1 MRGFFVPGFPSDD
14 VMETMERYDP
24 QAIEA
29 KWQKVWADEK
39 SFHVPN
45 PDPAE
50 LAGGERSKS
59 FVVEMLPYP
68 SGDLHMGHTLN
79 YTIGDV
85 ITHTRRRQG
94 MQVLRPMGYDAFGLP
109 AENAAIKEGGH
120 PRTVTER
127 NIVSI
132 REQMHRMGWAID
144 WGREISTADPTYYRW
159 TQWLFLRFYEKGLAY
174 RKEAPVKWCPN
185 DQTVLANE
193 QVVDGRCER
202 CGAEVEAKILTQ
214 WYFRITDYADALL
227 DEMADLEDWPDRVL
241 TMQRNWIGRSHGA
254 RVVFSVEGSG
264 EELPVFTTRPDTLFG
279 ATFFALAP
287 ENPMVAQLVA
297 GSEHEAEVLEYVR
310 HTAARSEVERE
321 TKEKDGV
328 FTGRYAVNPVNGE
341 QIPIWVADY
350 VLMGYGTGAIMAVP
364 AHDERDYAFAERYGI
379 EIRPVVAPEGGE
391 LPEEGAYSAH
401 SANEVLVNSGPF
413 TGLPSPEA
421 KEKIVAW
428 LAEQGLGEQTIGYR
442 LRDWLFSRQRY
453 WGCPIPIIHC
463 PACGEV
469 AVPGRPAAG
478 RPARHHRGRAEGP
491 LAARRGRGLGQRD
504 VPDVRRRRRSAR
516 PTRWT
521 RSSTR
526 RGTSSATPTR
536 PTTEA
541 PFDREIA
548 DYWLPVNQYI
558 GGIEHAVLHLL
569 YARFFAKVMNEM
581 GLCSFREPFARL
593 FNQGMIGA
601 GGAKMSKSKG
611 NVVNPLE
618 YADRYGADTVRMYT
632 LFMGPAD
639 EDMDWQ
645 DNGLEGIWRFL
656 NRLWRIAHEQAAVPA
671 GDPGTGALARKTH
684 QTIAKVTD
692 DIDRRFSFHT
702 AISAVME
709 LVNEI
714 QQHPDDPAA
723 RFATETAVSLIQPY
737 APHVAEE
744 LWGVLGEGRLWESAW
759 PVADPALLVARRGRD
774 RGAGERQGAR
784 PAARGRDDRG
794 RRAAGAGA
802 RLRARAGVR
811 RRQGAPEDGGR
822 AGPARLARRLASASA
837 WRRAQPS
844 AGPTCGRTAAQLRPE
859 PRAAA
864 LPRSSP
870 APAGRR
876 PASSAKRSAR
886 SSRAA

>member
-1 MRGFFVPGFPSDD
+1 
-14 VMETMERYDP
+14 
-24 QAIEA
+24 
-29 KWQKVWADEK
+29 
-39 SFHVPN
+39 
-45 PDPAE
+45 
-50 LAGGERSKS
+50 
-59 FVVEMLPYP
+59 
-68 SGDLHMGHTLN
+68 
-79 YTIGDV
+79 
-85 ITHTRRRQG
+85 
-94 MQVLRPMGYDAFGLP
+94 
-109 AENAAIKEGGH
+109 
-120 PRTVTER
+120 
-127 NIVSI
+127 
-132 REQMHRMGWAID
+132 
-144 WGREISTADPTYYRW
+144 
-159 TQWLFLRFYEKGLAY
+159 
-174 RKEAPVKWCPN
+174 
-185 DQTVLANE
+185 
-193 QVVDGRCER
+193 
-202 CGAEVEAKILTQ
+202 
-214 WYFRITDYADALL
+214 
-227 DEMADLEDWPDRVL
+227 MADLEDWPDRVL

-328 FTGRYAVNPVNGE
+328 FTGRYAINPVNGE
-341 QIPIWVADY
+341 KIPIWVADY

-364 AHDERDYAFAERYGI
+364 AHDERDFAFAERYGI
-379 EIRPVVAPEGGE
+379 EIRPVVTPEGGE
-391 LPEEGAYSAH
+391 LPEDGAYSAH
-401 SANEVLVNSGPF
+401 SENEVLVNSGPF

-428 LAEQGLGEQTIGYR
+428 LAEQGLGEETIGYR

-463 PACGEV
+463 PGVRRGCRAR
-469 AVPGRPAAG
+469 RPAAG
-478 RPARHHRGRAEGP
+478 RPARHHGGRAEGP

-526 RGTSSATPTR
+526 PGTSSATPIPPTR
-536 PTTEA
+536 RL

-581 GLCSFREPFARL
+581 GMCSFREPFARL

-656 NRLWRIAHEQAAVPA
+656 NRIWRIAHEQAAVPA

-714 QQHPDDPAA
+714 ARHPDDPAA

-744 LWGVLGEGRLWESAW
+744 LWGVIGQRGSNVQEVVGDAPGPW
-759 PVADPALLVARRGRD
+759 PI
-774 RGAGERQGAR
+774 
-784 PAARGRDDRG
+784 
-794 RRAAGAGA
+794 
-802 RLRARAGVR
+802 
-811 RRQGAPEDGGR
+811 
-822 AGPARLARRLASASA
+822 
-837 WRRAQPS
+837 
-844 AGPTCGRTAAQLRPE
+844 
-859 PRAAA
+859 PRFSSTT
-864 LPRSSP
+864 RS
-870 APAGRR
+870 
-876 PASSAKRSAR
+876 RSR
-886 SSRAA
+886 CR